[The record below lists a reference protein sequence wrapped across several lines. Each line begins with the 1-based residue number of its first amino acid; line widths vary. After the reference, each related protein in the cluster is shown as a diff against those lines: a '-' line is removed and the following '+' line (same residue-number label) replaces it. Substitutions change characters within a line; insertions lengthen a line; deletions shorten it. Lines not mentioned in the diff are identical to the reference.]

1 LAEPQRGNDMSVLQ
15 MTDMSTGR
23 MLSIIRD
30 GLRKTR
36 QPKKVIVV
44 GAGMAGLVAA
54 SLLKQAGHQVKIIEA
69 SSRVGGRVYTLRSPF
84 TQGEY
89 LEAGAMR
96 IPNVHQLTLAYI
108 KKFGLPIN
116 SFINATPNDLI
127 YTNGVRTT
135 AKEADRNPNILRFP
149 VAAKERGKS
158 ADELF
163 LAASR
168 KILDF
173 VKRNPKRNWPIVVR
187 RFDHYSL
194 DTFLRHNPVGPKLS
208 HQAIDMIQIMQ
219 DTEGIS
225 QLSYIQTLQA
235 FQLLY
240 QPNIRFYEITGGND
254 KLPKAFLPQLQR
266 DILFNHKMTKISQRN
281 GTVTIHSMHTKT
293 RQPAKTMG
301 DVAIITVP
309 YSLLQLVEVEPKH
322 LFSYGK
328 RKAIRELHYAPATKI
343 GIQFKC
349 RFWEQEGHLG
359 GKIVTDLPVRYAFYP
374 SHGLGKR
381 GPGTVLASYTWEDDA
396 LPWDALKQEDRV
408 RQALEDWAKLHGKK
422 VFRAFDTGTS
432 WSWSQYQY
440 SGGAF
445 VLYRPGQQNELGP
458 HLAKPEGRIFFAG
471 EHVSSTPTWIQ
482 GAIESAI
489 RTAVEVHQFKG

>member
-1 LAEPQRGNDMSVLQ
+1 MSVLQ

-116 SFINATPNDLI
+116 PFINATPNDLI

-135 AKEADRNPNILRFP
+135 AKEAERNPNILRFP
-149 VAAKERGKS
+149 VAAKEKGKS

-173 VKRNPKRNWPIVVR
+173 VKRNPKRNWPIVVK

-235 FQLLY
+235 F
-240 QPNIRFYEITGGND
+240 
-254 KLPKAFLPQLQR
+254 
-266 DILFNHKMTKISQRN
+266 
-281 GTVTIHSMHTKT
+281 
-293 RQPAKTMG
+293 
-301 DVAIITVP
+301 
-309 YSLLQLVEVEPKH
+309 
-322 LFSYGK
+322 
-328 RKAIRELHYAPATKI
+328 
-343 GIQFKC
+343 
-349 RFWEQEGHLG
+349 
-359 GKIVTDLPVRYAFYP
+359 
-374 SHGLGKR
+374 
-381 GPGTVLASYTWEDDA
+381 
-396 LPWDALKQEDRV
+396 
-408 RQALEDWAKLHGKK
+408 
-422 VFRAFDTGTS
+422 
-432 WSWSQYQY
+432 
-440 SGGAF
+440 
-445 VLYRPGQQNELGP
+445 
-458 HLAKPEGRIFFAG
+458 
-471 EHVSSTPTWIQ
+471 
-482 GAIESAI
+482 
-489 RTAVEVHQFKG
+489 